1 MTTLQTYK
9 NAEIKKLNT
18 KYSIDAKKLLDV
30 YNATIKRINNTRTH
44 TMKMV
49 VLYTKKANTDY
60 KNDLLAL
67 KNKLASDKAKINAL
81 SKIPG
86 SHSKPN
92 TPVVVN
98 NNRRALLMG
107 LNYRNSSYELFGCI
121 NDVYSIEKKLR
132 SSYGFTNVSIITDD
146 TNIKPTASNIYNQI
160 KQLLQNSVSGD
171 LLFISYS
178 GHGSYIMDT
187 NGDEKDGRD
196 ETLVGLD
203 LIGVKDDSLKSLI
216 DTHLKS
222 GVTLIMLFD
231 SCFSGTILDLKYQYR
246 DTLNNSNL
254 TINNKS
260 SETAGNIIVISSSQ
274 DNQTSVDAYINNK
287 SQGAATWG
295 FLKALNDDLK
305 PTWENLIHNM
315 RTVIN
320 GGGYSQVTQLSS
332 GRAIDIKTPIPL

>member
-1 MTTLQTYK
+1 MTTLQEYK

-18 KYSIDAKKLLDV
+18 KYTIDAKKLLDI
-30 YNATIKRINNTRTH
+30 YNATIKRINNTRSY

-60 KNDLLAL
+60 KNGLLAL
-67 KNKLASDKAKINAL
+67 KNKLAADKAKINAL
-81 SKIPG
+81 IKIPG
-86 SHSKPN
+86 NVSSPN
-92 TPVVVN
+92 NTVVVN

-121 NDVYSIEKKLR
+121 NDAYSVEKKLR
-132 SSYGFTNVSIITDD
+132 SSYGFTDVSIITDD
-146 TNIKPTASNIYNQI
+146 TNIKPTANNIYNQI
-160 KQLLQNSVSGD
+160 KELLQNSASGD

-187 NGDEKDGRD
+187 NGDENDGRD

-203 LIGVKDDSLKSLI
+203 LIGVTDDSLKSLI

-231 SCFSGTILDLKYQYR
+231 SCFSGTILDLKYQYK

-254 TINNKS
+254 TVNNS
-260 SETAGNIIVISSSQ
+260 NETAGDIIVISSSQ
-274 DNQTSVDAYINNK
+274 DNQSSVDAYINDK

-305 PTWENLIHNM
+305 PTWENLINNM